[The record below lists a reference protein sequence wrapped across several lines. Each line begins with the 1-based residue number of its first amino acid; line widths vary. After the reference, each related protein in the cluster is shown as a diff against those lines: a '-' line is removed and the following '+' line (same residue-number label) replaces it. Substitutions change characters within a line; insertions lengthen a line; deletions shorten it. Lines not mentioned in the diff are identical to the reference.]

1 MDMLDYLEM
10 CGWNERFDFD
20 THEEA
25 RAFGHQLRENLFAE
39 GIRYG
44 EVEVSISVTT
54 VRVKAVEGAFV

>member
-10 CGWNERFDFD
+10 CGWNERFDFN

-25 RAFGHQLRENLFAE
+25 RAFGHQLRENIFNE
-39 GIRYG
+39 GIDG